1 MDLHFFLRSRRSVR
15 RFKPI
20 PIPDSVIRKIITTAT
35 FAPSAHNRQPWRFAV
50 TSEAAVK
57 SDLADAMAV
66 DFRRDLENDNLSE
79 DEINDRLEKSR
90 ARIIF
95 SPVIILLCMDV
106 SEMDVYPDARRAEAE
121 RIMAIQSTA
130 NAGLQMLLAVHA
142 EGLAGVWTC
151 APLFTPEIVRNF
163 FNLPKSW
170 EPQAMFFI
178 GYPAESPK
186 PRARKTFEEIIQ
198 YL

>member
-50 TSEAAVK
+50 TSKADVK

-79 DEINDRLEKSR
+79 EEINDRLEKSR

-95 SPVIILLCMDV
+95 SPVIILLCMDI
-106 SEMDVYPDARRAEAE
+106 SEMDVYPDVRRAEAE
-121 RIMAIQSTA
+121 RIMAVQSTA

-151 APLFTPEIVRNF
+151 APLFTPEIVRNV

-170 EPQAMFFI
+170 EPQGMFFI

-186 PRARKTFEEIIQ
+186 PRARKTFEEILRFI
-198 YL
+198 

>member
-15 RFKPI
+15 HFKPI
-20 PIPDSVIRKIITTAT
+20 AIPDSVIRKIVTTAT

-50 TSEAAVK
+50 TSNATVK

-79 DEINDRLEKSR
+79 DEINARLEKSR
-90 ARIIF
+90 SRIIF
-95 SPVIILLCMDV
+95 SPVIILLCMDM
-106 SEMDVYPDARRAEAE
+106 SEMDLYPDIRRAEAE

-151 APLFTPEIVRNF
+151 APLFTPEIVRNA

-170 EPQAMFFI
+170 EPQGMFFI

-186 PRARKTFEEIIQ
+186 PRARKTFEEILRFI
-198 YL
+198 

>member
-50 TSEAAVK
+50 TSKADVK

-95 SPVIILLCMDV
+95 SPVIILLCMDI
-106 SEMDVYPDARRAEAE
+106 SEMDVYPDVRRAEAE
-121 RIMAIQSTA
+121 RIMAVQSTA

-151 APLFTPEIVRNF
+151 APLFTPEIVRNV

-170 EPQAMFFI
+170 EPQGMFFI

-186 PRARKTFEEIIQ
+186 PRARKTFEEILRFI
-198 YL
+198 